1 MRKGVNFDIASA
13 SQEGYMQLR
22 RDPITQSWV
31 NLEDEGDDLGQHPNA
46 SCPLCPGRE
55 VPFAQTLYEYPGGG
69 ADWQVRVTPH
79 FHPIYSIEGGPQRA
93 AEGIYDKMRSLGA
106 HEVVVETPNHDLEL
120 SRQSDDNVAHVLR
133 AYLARVSDLKK
144 DPRFRYVTV
153 FRNHGVQAGGEF
165 EHPHSE
171 VTATPFIP
179 RRVGYELRSSLRYF
193 ELKERCLICDITAQE
208 LAQQTR
214 VVERL
219 DPFVAF
225 CPFAARVPYETWL
238 LSLKHHCS
246 FEEDL
251 AAWDDQILFARLLK
265 SVLRRLESVAPTY
278 HLVLHSSPNL
288 SAKFQRHDIWQT
300 LRDDYHWHVEILPI
314 IPSKAKSYALKE
326 VYYNSLLPEAAAQTL
341 RAVRI

>member
-1 MRKGVNFDIASA
+1 
-13 SQEGYMQLR
+13 MQLR

-31 NLEDEGDDLGQHPNA
+31 NLEDEGENLGQPQGA
-46 SCPLCPGRE
+46 PCALCPGQE
-55 VPFAQTLYEYPGGG
+55 GLSAQTLYEYPGGG
-69 ADWQVRVTPH
+69 SNWQVRVIPH
-79 FHPIYSIEGGPQRA
+79 FRPIYRIEGGPQRR

-106 HEVVVETPNHDLEL
+106 HEVVVENPRHDLEL
-120 SRQSDDNVAHVLR
+120 SRLSDENVAQVLR
-133 AYLARVSDLKK
+133 AYLARVDDLKK
-144 DPRFRYVTV
+144 DRRFRYVTV
-153 FRNHGVQAGGEF
+153 FRNHGALAGGEF

-208 LAQQTR
+208 IAQKTR
-214 VVERL
+214 IVEQL

-251 AAWDDQILFARLLK
+251 TTWEEQIRFARLLK
-265 SVLRRLESVAPTY
+265 SVLLRLDAIAPTY
-278 HLVLHSSPNL
+278 HLVIHSSPNV
-288 SAKFQRHDIWQT
+288 SAKFQTNDIWRT
-300 LRDDYHWHVEILPI
+300 LTEDYHWHVEILPI
-314 IPSKAKSYALKE
+314 IPSKGKSYALKE
-326 VYYNSLLPEAAAQTL
+326 VYYNSLLPEVAAENL
-341 RAVRI
+341 RNVQL

>member
-1 MRKGVNFDIASA
+1 
-13 SQEGYMQLR
+13 MQLR

-31 NLEDEGDDLGQHPNA
+31 NLEDEGDNLGQRQDAPCA
-46 SCPLCPGRE
+46 LCPGRE
-55 VPFAQTLYEYPGGG
+55 APPGQILYEYPGGG
-69 ADWQVRVTPH
+69 SDWKVRVMPH
-79 FHPIYSIEGGPQRA
+79 FHPIYSIEGGPQRC

-106 HEVVVETPNHDLEL
+106 HEIVVETPRHDLEL
-120 SRQSDDNVAHVLR
+120 SRQTDEDIAHVLR
-133 AYLARVSDLKK
+133 AYLARVNDLKK

-153 FRNHGVQAGGEF
+153 FRNHGALAGGEF

-179 RRVGYELRSSLRYF
+179 RRVSYELRSALRYF
-193 ELKERCLICDITAQE
+193 ELKERCLICDITVQE
-208 LAQQTR
+208 MAQQTR
-214 VVERL
+214 MVEHL

-251 AAWDDQILFARLLK
+251 ASWDNQIRFARVLK
-265 SVLRRLESVAPTY
+265 SVLLRLEAVAPTY

-288 SAKFQRHDIWQT
+288 NAKFQRVDIWRT
-300 LRDDYHWHVEILPI
+300 LRDDYHWHLEILPI

-326 VYYNSLLPEAAAQTL
+326 VYYNSLLPEAAARTL
-341 RAVRI
+341 RSLQI